1 MRSKRPFRSL
11 IVCVSCAM
19 VGCILASTAYSRRVD
34 ELEIERDIYASRFQ
48 NWQTRAIDAEEN
60 VGRLQTEVD
69 NLTAELNAQTDL
81 TLTYAG
87 SFSCTAYC
95 AEEYAHICGEGHG
108 ITSSGAKVQ
117 PGVTVAADTSILP
130 YGTVIYIEGV
140 GLRVVQDTG
149 SAVVG
154 NKAGRGGEHPC
165 GGSKLVW
172 LGFPPGLD
180 RFRRC
185 RAVKKSFQAE
195 MDGTQQAISQIVC
208 WCTTIALHQEF
219 GVGKIRLDRIT
230 DRMNELEEQNT
241 SVIMTPDANGRPSKQ
256 KADSIR
262 ESWLAGYVS
271 SDYRIPMVRLPRGRK
286 EQQYR
291 IAGDRAAKIAWQVYA
306 KAVIDVL
313 HYGPDRLERLR
324 KESHANYEQLNK
336 WGHEDGL
343 DVAMEKLRR
352 CAAEAMQA
360 PEMEVS
366 DIDGSKDAAEVD
378 KAFRKQQLNFIKRV
392 RAQALGRIAATT
404 QPVNVLAE
412 QGVQDKVQQIMQQV
426 SQQSFERRRRR

>member
-130 YGTVIYIEGV
+130 YGTVVYIEGV

-149 SAVVG
+149 STVVG
-154 NKAGRGGEHPC
+154 NK
-165 GGSKLVW
+165 
-172 LGFPPGLD
+172 
-180 RFRRC
+180 
-185 RAVKKSFQAE
+185 
-195 MDGTQQAISQIVC
+195 
-208 WCTTIALHQEF
+208 
-219 GVGKIRLDRIT
+219 
-230 DRMNELEEQNT
+230 
-241 SVIMTPDANGRPSKQ
+241 
-256 KADSIR
+256 
-262 ESWLAGYVS
+262 
-271 SDYRIPMVRLPRGRK
+271 
-286 EQQYR
+286 
-291 IAGDRAAKIAWQVYA
+291 
-306 KAVIDVL
+306 
-313 HYGPDRLERLR
+313 
-324 KESHANYEQLNK
+324 
-336 WGHEDGL
+336 L
-343 DVAMEKLRR
+343 DVAVSTH
-352 CAAEAMQA
+352 AEAL
-360 PEMEVS
+360 S
-366 DIDGSKDAAEVD
+366 WSGWGSRRVWIVTAGGDADAD
-378 KAFRKQQLNFIKRV
+378 
-392 RAQALGRIAATT
+392 T
-404 QPVNVLAE
+404 
-412 QGVQDKVQQIMQQV
+412 
-426 SQQSFERRRRR
+426 